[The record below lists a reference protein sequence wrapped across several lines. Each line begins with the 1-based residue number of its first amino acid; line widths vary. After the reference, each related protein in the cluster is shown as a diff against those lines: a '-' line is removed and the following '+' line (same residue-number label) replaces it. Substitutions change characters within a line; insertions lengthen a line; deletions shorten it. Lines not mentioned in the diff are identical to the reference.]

1 MIKSFFK
8 VILVI
13 IVMGFLSI
21 SPKSR
26 YLIGNSLKYLSQILL
41 WTVNIE
47 DNDKWIKDRPNWF
60 QI

>member
-8 VILVI
+8 VILLI